1 LVIFEERAF
10 KDQGEW
16 VTVVKAP
23 VSTEE
28 ELAKMRKAKPK
39 TLGNIND
46 LNPVVMRCWLDY
58 SALNSAEKTSV
69 VQRCPLTQV
78 DKTADSPE
86 PKLDN
91 TYIKFTVTVSEPL
104 LKKDDGVVR

>member
-1 LVIFEERAF
+1 LVIFEERVF

-39 TLGNIND
+39 TLANIND

-58 SALNSAEKTSV
+58 SALGSKDKTLV

-78 DKTADSPE
+78 DKTADTPE
-86 PKLDN
+86 PNL
-91 TYIKFTVTVSEPL
+91 
-104 LKKDDGVVR
+104 